1 MKSEVQIKKAFGPLY
16 KLVNDDKIFELV
28 VDAFDEVFYFERGG
42 VMKKAPKIFKTVKEY
57 ETFVDNFI
65 KTLSGKPAELSY
77 YFSLSQTLKVNLVL
91 PPLSV
96 KAPTLNIMKIPDQD
110 ISLDDLIRFEALDEK
125 GKKIIQDILGNHES
139 VLVAGNM
146 GSGKTTLLNTLI
158 KSLPE
163 PYRVVTVERYP
174 DLNVK
179 RTLCARLQTQTQKPE
194 ELLDLLRI
202 AERMRPDCLVL
213 SECSGPEVM
222 PYLDFLRSNSS
233 GLALITAQNAVD
245 ALKRLE
251 TKALLSSEGMSLEDV
266 RYAIAQALNVVIF
279 QEKLPNGKRKVTNIS
294 RIEYDSGEL
303 KLNVLYK

>member
-1 MKSEVQIKKAFGPLY
+1 MKTEAQIKKAFGPLY
-16 KLVNDDKIFELV
+16 KLVNDPKVFELV
-28 VDAFDEVFYFERGG
+28 IDAHDEIFYVERDGI
-42 VMKKAPKIFKTVKEY
+42 KRAAKIFKTAGDY
-57 ETFVDNFI
+57 ELFVQNFI
-65 KTLSGKPAELSY
+65 KTMSGKPGELSY
-77 YFSLSQTLKVNLVL
+77 YFSLSQTTKINIVL

-96 KAPTLNIMKIPDQD
+96 KAPVLNIIKIPDQD

-125 GKKIIQDILGNHES
+125 GKKIIQEVLNNHES

-158 KSLPE
+158 KSLPD
-163 PYRVVTVERYP
+163 PYRVVTIERYP

-179 RTLCARLQTQTQKPE
+179 RTLCARLQTQSQKPE

-202 AERMRPDCLVL
+202 AERMRPDCLVI
-213 SECSGPEVM
+213 SELNGPEVM
-222 PYLDFLRSNSS
+222 PFLDHLRSNST
-233 GLALITAQNAVD
+233 GLGLITAQNAID
-245 ALKRLE
+245 AMKRLE

-279 QEKLPNGKRKVTNIS
+279 QERLPNNKRKITNIS

>member
-1 MKSEVQIKKAFGPLY
+1 MKSEAVIKKAFGPLY
-16 KLVNDDKIFELV
+16 KLVNDPKVFELLI
-28 VDAFDEVFYFERGG
+28 DGFNEVYYVERDGI
-42 VMKKAPKIFKTVKEY
+42 KSASKIFKTAKEY
-57 ETFVDNFI
+57 ETFVDTFI
-65 KTLSGKPAELSY
+65 KTLSGKPGELNY
-77 YFSLSQTLKVNLVL
+77 YFSLSQTTKVNIVL
-91 PPLSV
+91 PPMSV
-96 KAPTLNIMKIPDQD
+96 KAPTMNIIKIPDQD
-110 ISLDDLIRFEALDEK
+110 ISLDDLVKYETLNEK
-125 GKKIIQDILGNHES
+125 GKKIIQDVLHNHES

-146 GSGKTTLLNTLI
+146 GSGKTTLMNVMI

-179 RTLCARLQTQTQKPE
+179 RTMCARLQTQTQKSE

-213 SECSGPEVM
+213 SECCGPEVM
-222 PYLDFLRSNSS
+222 TFLDHLRSNST
-233 GLALITAQNAVD
+233 GLALITAQSALD

-266 RYAIAQALNVVIF
+266 RYAIAQALNVVVF
-279 QEKLPNGKRKVTNIS
+279 QERLPDGKRKITNIS

>member
-1 MKSEVQIKKAFGPLY
+1 MKTEAQIKKAFGPLY
-16 KLVNDDKIFELV
+16 KLVNDDKVFELV
-28 VDAFDEVFYFERGG
+28 VDAHDEIFYVERDGI
-42 VMKKAPKIFKTVKEY
+42 KKANKIFKTSSEY

-65 KTLSGKPAELSY
+65 KVMSGKPGELSY
-77 YFSLSQTLKVNLVL
+77 YFSLSQTIKINIVL

-96 KAPTLNIMKIPDQD
+96 KAPVLNIIKIPDQD
-110 ISLDDLIRFEALDEK
+110 ISLDHLIRAEALDEK
-125 GKKIIQDILGNHES
+125 GKNIILDILNNHQS

-158 KSLPE
+158 KSLPD
-163 PYRVVTVERYP
+163 PYRVVTIERYP

-179 RTLCARLQTQTQKPE
+179 RTLCARLQTQSQKPE

-213 SECSGPEVM
+213 SECNGPEVM
-222 PYLDFLRSNSS
+222 PYLDHLRSNSS
-233 GLALITAQNAVD
+233 GLALITAQNTLD

-279 QEKLPNGKRKVTNIS
+279 QEKLPSGKRKITNIS

>member
-1 MKSEVQIKKAFGPLY
+1 MKTEAQIKKAFGPLY
-16 KLVNDDKIFELV
+16 KLVSDPKVFELV
-28 VDAFDEVFYFERGG
+28 IDAFDEIFYVERDGI
-42 VMKKAPKIFKTVKEY
+42 KKASKIFKTAKEY
-57 ETFVDNFI
+57 ETFVDHFI
-65 KTLSGKPAELSY
+65 ESLSGKPGELNY
-77 YFSLSQTLKVNLVL
+77 YFSLTQTTKVNIVL
-91 PPLSV
+91 PPMSV
-96 KAPTLNIMKIPDQD
+96 KAPVMNIIKIPDQD

-125 GKKIIQDILGNHES
+125 GKKIIQDVLNNHES

-158 KSLPE
+158 KSLPD
-163 PYRVVTVERYP
+163 PYRVVTIERYP
-174 DLNVK
+174 DLNIK

-222 PYLDFLRSNSS
+222 PFLDHLRSNSS
-233 GLALITAQNAVD
+233 GLALITAQSSID

-279 QEKLPNGKRKVTNIS
+279 QERLANGKRKITNIS
-294 RIEYDSGEL
+294 RIEYDSGEI

>member
-1 MKSEVQIKKAFGPLY
+1 MKTEAQIKKAFGPLY
-16 KLVNDDKIFELV
+16 KLVNDPKVFELV
-28 VDAFDEVFYFERGG
+28 IDSFDEVFYVDKEGI
-42 VMKKAPKIFKTVKEY
+42 KKASKIFKNASEYDAFVEAFVKAA
-57 ETFVDNFI
+57 
-65 KTLSGKPAELSY
+65 SGKPGLTNY
-77 YFSLSQTLKVNLVL
+77 YFSITQQLKVNVVL

-96 KAPTLNIMKIPDQD
+96 KAPALNITKIPYQD
-110 ISLDDLIRFEALDEK
+110 ISLDDLIRFEALDQK
-125 GKKIIQDILGNHES
+125 GKKIIQDILNNHES

-174 DLNVK
+174 DLIVN
-179 RTLCARLQTQTQKPE
+179 RILCARLQTQNQRSE
-194 ELLDLLRI
+194 EMVELLRI
-202 AERMRPDCLVL
+202 AERMRPDCLVI
-213 SECSGPEVM
+213 SELNGPEVM
-222 PYLDFLRSNSS
+222 PYLDHLRSNSS
-233 GLALITAQNAVD
+233 GLALITAQNVVD

-266 RYAIAQALNVVIF
+266 RYAIAQALNVIIF
-279 QEKLPNGKRKVTNIS
+279 QEKLPGGKRKVTNIS